1 MEKAREQVVTRDF
14 EITNELGL
22 HARAASALANLAGK
36 FSSEIKLVKDG
47 VEVNGKSIMGIL
59 MLAAPK
65 GSVITVEARGEDALE
80 AVDAIGELIKDRFGE
95 EK

>member
-1 MEKAREQVVTRDF
+1 MEKAREHHVVRDF

-36 FSSEIKLVKDG
+36 FNSEIKIVKDG

-65 GSVITVEARGEDALE
+65 GSVITVQAKGEDARE
-80 AVDAIGELIKDRFGE
+80 AIDAIGNLIKDRFGE